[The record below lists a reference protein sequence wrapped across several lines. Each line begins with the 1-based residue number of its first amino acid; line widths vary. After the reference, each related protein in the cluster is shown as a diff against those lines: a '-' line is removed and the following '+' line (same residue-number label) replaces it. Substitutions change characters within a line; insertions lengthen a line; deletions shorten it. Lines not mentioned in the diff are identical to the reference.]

1 MQSDNEGVQYKLF
14 EDEIRDIW
22 LFFSVEFPV
31 LPEELI
37 FFLETDVL
45 DGELGEGVVNLLLF
59 VLLVPLEHPDEE
71 ELTADLANQEN
82 KQNQKN

>member
-1 MQSDNEGVQYKLF
+1 M
-14 EDEIRDIW
+14 
-22 LFFSVEFPV
+22 

-82 KQNQKN
+82 KQNQKNKSVLKQVLVDEPQDGTGVYRVIQRVVP